1 MSDSTTAAI
10 VADWLGISSRRV
22 KELRAD
28 GVLPGLAGEKYD
40 LRACVTA
47 YCRHMRPTTGRAASG
62 GSGAVETFDAARI
75 RLLNEQADKLAM
87 ENERRRG
94 ELVEFAP
101 MVKAF
106 GQHLSAIRSRL
117 LALPS
122 EQAPSLHR
130 CKTAAEIQGRLTD
143 VLHHVLSELSAP
155 EEYVGGARGDAEE
168 GGERPGDTP

>member
-22 KELRAD
+22 KDLRAE
-28 GVLPGLAGEKYD
+28 GVLPGIAGEKYD

-94 ELVEFAP
+94 ELVEFGPA
-101 MVKAF
+101 VKAF
-106 GQHLSAIRSRL
+106 GQHLSTIRSRL

-122 EQAPSLHR
+122 EQAPALHR
-130 CKTAAEIQGRLTD
+130 CKTAAEVQGRLTD
-143 VLHHVLSELSAP
+143 VLHDLLSELSGP
-155 EEYVGGARGDAEE
+155 EKYVGGTGGHAEE
-168 GGERPGDTP
+168 GSQQSGDAP